1 MDDMSQQSRR
11 LVAIREQDAT
21 VTIVLDGNE
30 QYEVARDAMPA
41 SLPEVGGSVDSPLL
55 AVIRSAAERKQ
66 VARRVWR
73 LLDRRLRS
81 AGAMK
86 QRLHEEGFTAE
97 AVDGVLAQFE
107 ERGLYSDRRFA
118 EAFCRDTLARRPV
131 GRHYL
136 LAKLRGQRV
145 AAQLARSVVQEYLPA
160 ERERELALAAAE
172 RRWRR
177 EHGEVNPRITARV
190 VRFLVGRGFPGGLA
204 SQAAFATAPR
214 SGDENTAGENSID
227 HREDEQR

>member
-1 MDDMSQQSRR
+1 
-11 LVAIREQDAT
+11 
-21 VTIVLDGNE
+21 
-30 QYEVARDAMPA
+30 
-41 SLPEVGGSVDSPLL
+41 
-55 AVIRSAAERKQ
+55 
-66 VARRVWR
+66 
-73 LLDRRLRS
+73 
-81 AGAMK
+81 MK
-86 QRLHEEGFTAE
+86 QRLREEGFTAE

-214 SGDENTAGENSID
+214 SGDAASGDVDSGDENTAGENSID